1 VSDEV
6 DELFKQ
12 LRREYLSESGDRL
25 AELKAAMLAF
35 RNGSGGATTLLKTQF
50 HRLAG
55 SGGSYGFPTVSAIAK
70 EAELWIAAGPPADA
84 ASVARLEEVIDRLAA
99 AFETQKRGLTKSVNG
114 ER

>member
-1 VSDEV
+1 MSDEV

-25 AELKAAMLAF
+25 AELKAAVLAF
-35 RNGSGGATTLLKTQF
+35 RNGSAGATTLLKTQF